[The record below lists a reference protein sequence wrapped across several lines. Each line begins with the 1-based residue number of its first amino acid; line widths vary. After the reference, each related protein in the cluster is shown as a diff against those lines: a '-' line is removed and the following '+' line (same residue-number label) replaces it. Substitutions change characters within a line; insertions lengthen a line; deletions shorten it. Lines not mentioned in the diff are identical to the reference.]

1 MAMIPEVAND
11 MLVPI
16 VDRLSQEIILNSS
29 SADWETTVVSSL
41 VSSVHVSSGNTTHR
55 LFD

>member
-1 MAMIPEVAND
+1 MTMIPEVAIN

-29 SADWETTVVSSL
+29 VGDWETTMVSDCSFHVYVVSDAIQRQ
-41 VSSVHVSSGNTTHR
+41 G
-55 LFD
+55 F